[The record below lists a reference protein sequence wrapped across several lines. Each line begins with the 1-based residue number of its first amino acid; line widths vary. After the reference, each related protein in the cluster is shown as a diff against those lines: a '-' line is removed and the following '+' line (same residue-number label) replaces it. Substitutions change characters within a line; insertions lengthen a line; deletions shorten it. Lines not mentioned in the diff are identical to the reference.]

1 MKKWIIVLLAIV
13 LCLGLFTGCTEKETK
28 DPSPAA
34 APTTFRIAS
43 LKGPTTMGIV
53 KLMQDA
59 ENGLAKHDYQFEMFG
74 TADEVVPKMV
84 NGEIDVALLP
94 CNLAS
99 ILYNRT
105 DGAVQVAA
113 INTLGVLYI
122 VESGDTV
129 HSIQDL
135 VGKTVYSTGK
145 GTTPEFVLNYI
156 LNENGIEPG
165 KDVAIEYKSEAT
177 EIAAMLTN
185 AENIIAVLPQP
196 YVTAVQM
203 QNDKVRVAL
212 SLTEEWD
219 KVSTESSLV
228 TGVVLVR
235 KAFAEENSLAFSEFL
250 DEYKNSTE
258 YVNANREE
266 AAVWV
271 ESYGIVA
278 KAPIAVKAIPACNIT
293 FIEGNEMKTKV
304 SGYLEVLFNAN
315 PKSVGGALPKDD
327 FYFNR

>member
-1 MKKWIIVLLAIV
+1 MKILITVLLSVV
-13 LCLGLFTGCTEKETK
+13 LCLGIFAGCAATETK
-28 DPSPAA
+28 EPDSA
-34 APTTFRIAS
+34 APVTTFRIAS
-43 LKGPTTMGIV
+43 LKGPTTMGMV
-53 KLMQDA
+53 KLMKDS
-59 ENGLAKHDYQFEMFG
+59 EGDSAKHNYQFEMFG
-74 TADEVVPKMV
+74 TADEVVPKLV
-84 NGEIDVALLP
+84 NGELDIALLP

-105 DGAVQVAA
+105 EGAVQVAA

-135 VGKTVYSTGK
+135 AGKTVYSTGK
-145 GTTPEFVLNYI
+145 GTTPEFALNYI
-156 LNENGIEPG
+156 LNKNGIEPG
-165 KDVAIEYKSEAT
+165 KDINIEYKSEAT
-177 EIAAMLTN
+177 EIAAMLKD
-185 AENIIAVLPQP
+185 AENTIAVLPQP

-203 QNDKVRVAL
+203 QNEKVRVAL

-219 KVSTESSLV
+219 KVSKESSLV

-235 KAFAEENSLAFSEFL
+235 KTFAEENALAFSEFL
-250 DEYKNSTE
+250 DEYKASTE
-258 YVNANREE
+258 YVNANVKE

-293 FIEGNEMKTKV
+293 YIEGDDMKAKV

>member
-1 MKKWIIVLLAIV
+1 
-13 LCLGLFTGCTEKETK
+13 
-28 DPSPAA
+28 
-34 APTTFRIAS
+34 
-43 LKGPTTMGIV
+43 
-53 KLMQDA
+53 
-59 ENGLAKHDYQFEMFG
+59 
-74 TADEVVPKMV
+74 
-84 NGEIDVALLP
+84 
-94 CNLAS
+94 
-99 ILYNRT
+99 
-105 DGAVQVAA
+105 VAA
-113 INTLGVLYI
+113 INTLGVLYV

-145 GTTPEFVLNYI
+145 GTTPEFALNYI
-156 LNENGIEPG
+156 LNANGIEPG
-165 KDVAIEYKSEAT
+165 KDITIEYKSEAT
-177 EIAAMLTN
+177 EIAAMLTDT
-185 AENIIAVLPQP
+185 ENTIAVLPQP

-203 QNDKVRVAL
+203 QNDKVRVAM

-219 KVSTESSLV
+219 KVSTESSMV

-235 KAFAEENSLAFSEFL
+235 KAFAEENPVAFSEFL
-250 DEYKNSTE
+250 DEYKASTE
-258 YVNANREE
+258 YVNANVEE

-293 FIEGNEMKTKV
+293 YIDGDEMKTKV
-304 SGYLEVLFNAN
+304 SGYLEVLFNAD